1 MSILRRISAWLTPG
15 TRWLLFFW
23 MIGCVLRYT
32 SFESQFGLAA
42 PALRHGQVWR
52 LVSYPWM
59 PQNMLNFII
68 NGVALGILGGA
79 LERRWSGR
87 TLLSYSF
94 VVVIL
99 VGATWAFLPFAGSG
113 AWYGSGPLLF
123 GLLVA
128 WGRTCG
134 DQGIYLGP
142 VATLTAMTA
151 ALVFGGLSLLMTA
164 MTAGWR
170 SALFL
175 ALGAAWGLVYLWVRS
190 RQGEG
195 AASSS
200 GASQRI
206 SRLEL

>member
-1 MSILRRISAWLTPG
+1 MSLLRRISAWLTPG
-15 TRWLLFFW
+15 TRWLLLFW
-23 MIGCVLRYT
+23 IIGCVLGYA
-32 SFESQFGLAA
+32 SFEGLLALFA
-42 PALRHGQVWR
+42 PAVRHGQVWR
-52 LVSYPWM
+52 LVSYPWL
-59 PQNMLNFII
+59 PQSVLNFIVYAI
-68 NGVALGILGGA
+68 ALGILGGA
-79 LERRWSGR
+79 LERKWSGR

-99 VGATWAFLPFAGSG
+99 VGATWAFLPFAGPVAWSG
-113 AWYGSGPLLF
+113 AGPLLF
-123 GLLVA
+123 ALLAA

-142 VATLTAMTA
+142 VPSMTAMTT
-151 ALVFGGLSLLMTA
+151 ALFIGGLSLLMTA

-175 ALGAAWGLVYLWVRS
+175 ALGAAWGLVYLGVRS
-190 RQGEG
+190 RLGER

-200 GASQRI
+200 GTSQRI